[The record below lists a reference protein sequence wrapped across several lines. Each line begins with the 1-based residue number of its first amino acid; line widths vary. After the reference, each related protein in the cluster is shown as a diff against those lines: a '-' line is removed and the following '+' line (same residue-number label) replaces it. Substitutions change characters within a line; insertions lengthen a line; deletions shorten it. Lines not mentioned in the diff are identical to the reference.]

1 MSKHDHTAA
10 AAVPSPTAGG
20 DPQDFDICIKLI
32 DQLWSLRQAMLER
45 ETALKDELEKVLPEY
60 RQSARNLIHYL
71 TLRSVDLRPLQ
82 EQLSRLGL
90 SSLGRSESHV
100 LASLDKVLGLLHR
113 LTNQAWQDKSTEE
126 PAGSVS
132 SQALLKKHTFRLL
145 GQAPAGRPVRIMVT
159 LPAEAATDA
168 NLVRGLVDAG
178 MDIARI
184 NCAHDTAQDWQRMS
198 AHVRSAAEAVQRPV
212 KLLMDL
218 GGPKIRT
225 GQVADR
231 PPVLKL
237 KPGKDDM
244 GRVIRPARLHLRPID
259 STVQVAN
266 VDASIGVWEVWLARL
281 KAGSS
286 IHFTDARGAKR
297 HLMVIHN
304 DDTGAVAESL
314 QTAYLTPETV
324 LTLGG
329 TGGKKKH
336 ATLVCQ
342 IDSQQGALRLHVG
355 DHLRLTR
362 SGLGQPS
369 AMDDDTDTPS
379 PEPAHLAVTLPQV
392 IDQARVG
399 ERIWFDDGRIGG
411 VIRLKTDDWLDI
423 EITQARPE
431 GEKLTGDK
439 GINLPDSKLNLPAL
453 SDKDIEDLKI
463 VATQADMV
471 GLSFV
476 QKPSDVALLRDHLQR
491 LGREN
496 MGIVLKIETLQG
508 FENLPELMLSAMASP
523 VSGVMIARGDL
534 AVECG
539 YERLAEVQEEI
550 LWCAE
555 SAHMPVIWA
564 TQVLEFMAKTGLPSR
579 AEISDAGLGVRAE
592 CVMLNKGPYIIQAI
606 RTLDDILQ
614 RMAGHQ
620 AKKRPL
626 LRALKAWSGTDT
638 PASDAM
644 LATPMTMNF

>member
-1 MSKHDHTAA
+1 M
-10 AAVPSPTAGG
+10 PSQISGCRFAEPGLCNW
-20 DPQDFDICIKLI
+20 PH
-32 DQLWSLRQAMLER
+32 S
-45 ETALKDELEKVLPEY
+45 
-60 RQSARNLIHYL
+60 
-71 TLRSVDLRPLQ
+71 
-82 EQLSRLGL
+82 EQR
-90 SSLGRSESHV
+90 
-100 LASLDKVLGLLHR
+100 
-113 LTNQAWQDKSTEE
+113 
-126 PAGSVS
+126 
-132 SQALLKKHTFRLL
+132 
-145 GQAPAGRPVRIMVT
+145 
-159 LPAEAATDA
+159 
-168 NLVRGLVDAG
+168 
-178 MDIARI
+178 
-184 NCAHDTAQDWQRMS
+184 
-198 AHVRSAAEAVQRPV
+198 QRPR
-212 KLLMDL
+212 LSGDS
-218 GGPKIRT
+218 GG
-225 GQVADR
+225 GCDSGA
-231 PPVLKL
+231 LAL
-237 KPGKDDM
+237 DD
-244 GRVIRPARLHLRPID
+244 
-259 STVQVAN
+259 
-266 VDASIGVWEVWLARL
+266 L
-281 KAGSS
+281 KAQVDQRFFRSFASHQGQQ
-286 IHFTDARGAKR
+286 HVGGRFANQGARGAHGGQGWQ
-297 HLMVIHN
+297 HLVTAGQVIEAGNGHLLRYRN
-304 DDTGAVAESL
+304 AQA
-314 QTAYLTPETV
+314 Q
-324 LTLGG
+324 GG
-329 TGGKKKH
+329 
-336 ATLVCQ
+336 
-342 IDSQQGALRLHVG
+342 QQGALRLHVG

-362 SGLGQPS
+362 GGLGQPS

-496 MGIVLKIETLQG
+496 MGIVPKIETLQG

-579 AEISDAGLGVRAE
+579 AEISYAGLGVRAK
-592 CVMLNKGPYIIQAI
+592 CVMLNKGPYISQAI

-614 RMAGHQ
+614 RMGGHQ

-626 LRALKAWSGTDT
+626 LRALKAWSSPDT
-638 PASDAM
+638 PASGAM
-644 LATPMTMNF
+644 LGNLTI